1 MSTCVYC
8 GVSENLNTT
17 LQITLDGGEKVT
29 VSICDEHAEEATIKS
44 ARIAFT
50 NKQKQIDD
58 FLAQA
63 KALGLNISI
72 NSGNNLSVAQA
83 PAQQVP
89 VQQIVQQTPQVQPSA
104 LRPILEGDDVVSTD
118 LIDNKMMR
126 SVGGGGVES
135 FSSFQAGS
143 SKDKL
148 DPSLLRGRA
157 KITMMEGREGIPI
170 AIPEQRVDGT
180 GTTRI
185 KISKR
190 ENDQNLQ
197 NRFKRMAEDS
207 IRDRSPDFKSGY
219 RDSMK
224 SCPLCHESGSIRNM
238 NQDIVCPKCQGSG
251 VISVY

>member
-17 LQITLDGGEKVT
+17 LQITLDGGEKTT
-29 VSICDEHAEEATIKS
+29 VAICDEHAEEATIKS
-44 ARIAFT
+44 ARVAYT
-50 NKQKQIDD
+50 NRQKQIDD

-63 KALGLNISI
+63 KALGLNISV
-72 NSGNNLSVAQA
+72 NAGNNLSVAQA
-83 PAQQVP
+83 PAAQQVP
-89 VQQIVQQTPQVQPSA
+89 ASQPQYAPQPT
-104 LRPILEGDDVVSTD
+104 LQPMILEGDDVVSTD
-118 LIDNKMMR
+118 LIDNKMMQ
-126 SVGGGGVES
+126 SVGGSGVES

-143 SKDKL
+143 LKDKL
-148 DPSLLRGRA
+148 DPGLLKGKA
-157 KITMMEGREGIPI
+157 KITMMEGREGVPI
-170 AIPEQRVDGT
+170 AIPERRVDGP

-190 ENDQNLQ
+190 ENDQHLQ

-224 SCPLCHESGSIRNM
+224 SCPLCHEAGSIRNM
-238 NQDIVCPKCQGSG
+238 NQDVVCPKCQGSG
-251 VISVY
+251 MISVY

>member
-17 LQITLDGGEKVT
+17 LQITLDNGEKVT
-29 VSICDEHAEEATIKS
+29 VAICDEHAEEATIKS
-44 ARIAFT
+44 ARVAYT

-72 NSGNNLSVAQA
+72 NTGNNLSVVQA
-83 PAQQVP
+83 PVQQAPVQQAPQYAPQQVP
-89 VQQIVQQTPQVQPSA
+89 QAQ
-104 LRPILEGDDVVSTD
+104 PILEGDDVVSTD
-118 LIDNKMMR
+118 FIDNKMMR

-148 DPSLLRGRA
+148 DPNLLRGRA

-170 AIPEQRVDGT
+170 AIPERRVDGT

>member
-17 LQITLDGGEKVT
+17 LQITLDNGEKVT
-29 VSICDEHAEEATIKS
+29 VAICDEHAEEATIKS
-44 ARIAFT
+44 ARVAYT

-72 NSGNNLSVAQA
+72 NTGNNLSVVQA
-83 PAQQVP
+83 P
-89 VQQIVQQTPQVQPSA
+89 VQQAPVQQAPQYAPQQVSQA
-104 LRPILEGDDVVSTD
+104 QPILEGDDVVSTD
-118 LIDNKMMR
+118 FIDNKMMR

-148 DPSLLRGRA
+148 DPNLLRGRA

-170 AIPEQRVDGT
+170 AIPERRVDGT

>member
-17 LQITLDGGEKVT
+17 LQITLDNGEKVT
-29 VSICDEHAEEATIKS
+29 VAICDEHAEEATIKS
-44 ARIAFT
+44 ARVAYT

-72 NSGNNLSVAQA
+72 NTGNNLSVVQA
-83 PAQQVP
+83 P
-89 VQQIVQQTPQVQPSA
+89 VQQAPVQQAPQYAPQQVSQA
-104 LRPILEGDDVVSTD
+104 QPILEGDDVVSTD
-118 LIDNKMMR
+118 FIDNKMMR

-170 AIPEQRVDGT
+170 AIPERRVDGT

>member
-17 LQITLDGGEKVT
+17 LQITLDNGEKVT
-29 VSICDEHAEEATIKS
+29 VAICDEHAEEATIKS
-44 ARIAFT
+44 ARVAYT

-72 NSGNNLSVAQA
+72 NTGNNLSVVQA
-83 PAQQVP
+83 PVQQAPVQQAPQYAPQQVP
-89 VQQIVQQTPQVQPSA
+89 QAQ
-104 LRPILEGDDVVSTD
+104 PILEGDDVVSTD
-118 LIDNKMMR
+118 FIDNKMMR

-170 AIPEQRVDGT
+170 AIPERRVDGT

>member
-17 LQITLDGGEKVT
+17 LQITLDNSEKVT
-29 VSICDEHAEEATIKS
+29 VVICDEHAEEATIKS
-44 ARIAFT
+44 ARVAYT

-72 NSGNNLSVAQA
+72 NTGNNLSVVQA
-83 PAQQVP
+83 P
-89 VQQIVQQTPQVQPSA
+89 VQQAPVQQAPQYAPQQTPQTQA
-104 LRPILEGDDVVSTD
+104 ILEGDDVVSTD
-118 LIDNKMMR
+118 FIDNKMMR

-148 DPSLLRGRA
+148 DPNLLRGRA

-170 AIPEQRVDGT
+170 AIPERRVDGT